1 MANGPIG
8 IRHSA
13 SLRHSSF
20 LIRHCRT
27 GSMAA
32 EAESTTTPS
41 AAGPEPLLAVRNV
54 SKSFPGVQALRA
66 VGLELRAGEVLGLIG
81 ENGAGKSTL
90 IKIIGGIHPP
100 DAGELRVDGREVRF
114 RDAHDSIAA
123 GIAVIHQELNLA
135 DNLSLAENIFLGRQP
150 TRGPAWFGLRDQ
162 RRLRTAAAAALAE
175 VGLHVDSGVILAE
188 LSPGQKQLV
197 EIAKALS
204 QDARLLVFD
213 EPTSSLSTHEAE
225 ILFARIEELKSRGL
239 GIIYVSHRLGEIT
252 RLCQRVQVL
261 RDGAHVGILE
271 AGEITHDRMVR
282 LMVGRDVNHFF
293 GRDERRAAHPG
304 DVVLRVRD
312 LRIASSPHE
321 VSFEVR
327 AGEVVGV
334 GGLVGAGRTEV
345 LRAIFG
351 IDPVES
357 GQIEVAGQSCRIRS
371 ARDAVTAGI
380 ALVPEDRKTQG
391 LVLEL
396 GIADNIVLA
405 IKERLARFGLVNR
418 AAEAAVARQ
427 QADKLRVRT
436 PALDVRVR
444 NLSGG
449 NQQKVVLGKWLATDG
464 KVLMLDEPTR
474 GVDVGTKEEIYHLIL
489 QLAAAGRGILMVSSE
504 MEELI
509 AISDR
514 VLVFHEGRLAGELA
528 GENITSENIMT
539 LAVGGAQ

>member
-1 MANGPIG
+1 MSP
-8 IRHSA
+8 
-13 SLRHSSF
+13 
-20 LIRHCRT
+20 
-27 GSMAA
+27 
-32 EAESTTTPS
+32 EAEPNVATAP
-41 AAGPEPLLAVRNV
+41 APPLLAARAI
-54 SKSFPGVQALRA
+54 SKSFPGVQALRG
-66 VGLELRAGEVLGLIG
+66 VSLEVHAGEVLGLVG

-90 IKIIGGIHPP
+90 IKIIGGIHAP
-100 DAGELRVDGREVRF
+100 DEGEILVDGRPVGVGRISNPSAAAKPGRIGNPSYF
-114 RDAHDSIAA
+114 RDARDSIAA

-150 TRGPAWFGLRDQ
+150 HRGPAWLGLCNKQ
-162 RRLRTAAAAALAE
+162 ALQAAATTALEKVA
-175 VGLHVDSGVILAE
+175 LHVDPRVTLGE

-204 QDARLLVFD
+204 QDARVLIFD

-225 ILFARIEELKSRGL
+225 ILFARIEELRARGL
-239 GIIYVSHRLGEIT
+239 GIVYVSHRLGEIT
-252 RLCQRVQVL
+252 RLCRRVQVL
-261 RDGAHVGILE
+261 RDGAHIATLTGH
-271 AGEITHDRMVR
+271 EITHDTMVR

-293 GRDERRAAHPG
+293 ARDEQRAARPG

-312 LRIASSPHE
+312 LKLASSPQA

-334 GGLVGAGRTEV
+334 AGLVGAGRTEV

-351 IDPVES
+351 VDPIQS
-357 GQIEVAGQSCRIRS
+357 GQIEVAGRPCRIRS
-371 ARDAVTAGI
+371 PRDAVAAGL

-391 LVLEL
+391 LVLEQ
-396 GIADNIVLA
+396 GIADNICLA
-405 IKERLARFGLVNR
+405 IKEVLAQFGLVNR
-418 AAEAAVARQ
+418 GGETAAAQRQAENLRIRAPSLEA
-427 QADKLRVRT
+427 
-436 PALDVRVR
+436 PAR

-449 NQQKVVLGKWLATDG
+449 NQQKVVLGKWLATGG

-489 QLAAAGRGILMVSSE
+489 QLAADGCGILMVSSE

-528 GENITSENIMT
+528 GKRITSENIMT
-539 LAVGGAQ
+539 LAVGSTVA

>member
-1 MANGPIG
+1 
-8 IRHSA
+8 
-13 SLRHSSF
+13 
-20 LIRHCRT
+20 
-27 GSMAA
+27 
-32 EAESTTTPS
+32 
-41 AAGPEPLLAVRNV
+41 
-54 SKSFPGVQALRA
+54 
-66 VGLELRAGEVLGLIG
+66 
-81 ENGAGKSTL
+81 
-90 IKIIGGIHPP
+90 
-100 DAGELRVDGREVRF
+100 
-114 RDAHDSIAA
+114 
-123 GIAVIHQELNLA
+123 
-135 DNLSLAENIFLGRQP
+135 
-150 TRGPAWFGLRDQ
+150 
-162 RRLRTAAAAALAE
+162 
-175 VGLHVDSGVILAE
+175 
-188 LSPGQKQLV
+188 
-197 EIAKALS
+197 
-204 QDARLLVFD
+204 
-213 EPTSSLSTHEAE
+213 
-225 ILFARIEELKSRGL
+225 
-239 GIIYVSHRLGEIT
+239 
-252 RLCQRVQVL
+252 
-261 RDGAHVGILE
+261 
-271 AGEITHDRMVR
+271 
-282 LMVGRDVNHFF
+282 VNHFF